1 MVGEKVQRA
10 LAFATERHAGQ
21 KRIGGDDYITHP
33 IAVYEMIKGQ
43 GFDEDYQIVALFHDL
58 LEDTPTME
66 EEILRLG
73 NEEILAAVKALT
85 KKKGYVMAEYMAAIK
100 GNKMALAIKA
110 ADRLHNLQCAVVAN
124 EDFKKKYVLET
135 VEWYLD
141 FSDEIKRAVKAL
153 AESMQTPVTEF
164 PFLYTPVETWNR

>member
-1 MVGEKVQRA
+1 
-10 LAFATERHAGQ
+10 
-21 KRIGGDDYITHP
+21 
-33 IAVYEMIKGQ
+33 
-43 GFDEDYQIVALFHDL
+43 
-58 LEDTPTME
+58 
-66 EEILRLG
+66 
-73 NEEILAAVKALT
+73 
-85 KKKGYVMAEYMAAIK
+85 MAEYMAAIK